1 MGQKTLLGL
10 VALVVFLILLF
21 VFVITKGSKP
31 STKPQTSTTGT
42 TASDLVDLN
51 KLNKDSLVYVGET
64 VETQGT
70 INDWINK
77 KSFTVTTG
85 GGAFGGG
92 SAELPVIADKNFT
105 LNQSVNGLKLGET
118 VNVILKGRM
127 TIMDRNQ
134 LGASMGIDLD
144 GSDASLDDNSIIR
157 SWQRGSVMVLE
168 SATKE

>member
-1 MGQKTLLGL
+1 MGQKSLLAL
-10 VALVVFLILLF
+10 IALVVFLILLF

-31 STKPQTSTTGT
+31 STKSQTSTAGT

-51 KLNKDSLVYVGET
+51 KLNKDSLVYDGET

-105 LNQSVNGLKLGET
+105 FKSGNSLKLGET
-118 VNVILKGRM
+118 VSVILKGRM

-134 LGASMGIDLD
+134 LGTSMGIDLD
-144 GSDASLDDNSIIR
+144 SNDASLDDNSIIH
-157 SWQRGSVMVLE
+157 SWQRGSVMILE
-168 SATKE
+168 SVTKE